1 LTPNF
6 RNPCLVILGQPTP
19 GMSALGKEKKGFEKE
34 EIFEDI
40 RKR

>member
-1 LTPNF
+1 MLW
-6 RNPCLVILGQPTP
+6 RISICRSITP

-40 RKR
+40 RKG